1 MAKKATENRAT
12 LDRATETP
20 VNITGYDSA
29 RANVDGGLARLAGAS
44 VSGDDPAIIANLALA
59 NQIANDNIAQQNAI
73 QFQQAM
79 FQLQL
84 AAVAKCAELILSINP
99 ADPDAAAKLEMYK
112 DLMDT
117 FMEKFNAIP
126 AMVNAKSA

>member
-1 MAKKATENRAT
+1 MAKKTTGNTAT
-12 LDRATETP
+12 LNKAKETP
-20 VNITGYDSA
+20 VSITGFDSA
-29 RANVDGGLARLAGAS
+29 HGNVDGGLAQLAGAN
-44 VSGDDPAIIANLALA
+44 VIGDDPAILANIALA
-59 NQIANDNIAQQNAI
+59 NQVANANLAQQNAI

-99 ADPDAAAKLEMYK
+99 ADVDAAAKLSMYK

-126 AMVNAKSA
+126 EMVNKGG